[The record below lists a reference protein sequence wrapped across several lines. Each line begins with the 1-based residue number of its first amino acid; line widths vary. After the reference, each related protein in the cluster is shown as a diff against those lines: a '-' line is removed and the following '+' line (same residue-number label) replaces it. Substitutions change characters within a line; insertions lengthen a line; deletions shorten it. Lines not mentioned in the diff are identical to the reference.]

1 MLGGTFFHIMVA
13 DLILENERKFFR
25 LPPVGVSAPKI
36 IMGKE
41 KVAELTRLPEKTAED
56 ISKEF

>member
-1 MLGGTFFHIMVA
+1 MIENFFGC
-13 DLILENERKFFR
+13 
-25 LPPVGVSAPKI
+25 PPVGVSAPKI
-36 IMGKE
+36 LMGKE